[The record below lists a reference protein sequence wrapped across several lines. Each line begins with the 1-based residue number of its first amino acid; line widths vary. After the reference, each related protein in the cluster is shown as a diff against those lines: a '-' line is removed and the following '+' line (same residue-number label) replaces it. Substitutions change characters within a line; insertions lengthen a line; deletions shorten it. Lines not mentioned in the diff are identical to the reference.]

1 MKKPSNPVL
10 AVVWYAIFGTIVLMC
25 SRSLTSGS
33 QATPKSEDGLSQQ
46 EKDLNSRCAEAYLK
60 LAQLN
65 LQTARETNRQVPD
78 TYSAGAILALED
90 MVAISEAAAREAQR
104 GNGAIWRRVQ
114 IRGAEA
120 ALEAANATLKRPGD
134 GSCGRRRQY
143 GSRTVRR

>member
-78 TYSAGAILALED
+78 TYSAGAILALEE

-114 IRGAEA
+114 IRGAERCRGGQRH
-120 ALEAANATLKRPGD
+120 LEAAPRRWLLRPAPAI
-134 GSCGRRRQY
+134 RQL
-143 GSRTVRR
+143 TVRR